1 MEIKP
6 AKDRVICK
14 LPSAQQR
21 EEEKSAGG
29 IYLPHKAKERP
40 QVLQVLWSGSEEYPV
55 GTTIIVPLYVGLE
68 LELFDGEY
76 LVFKTEDIHAIV
88 EG

>member
-1 MEIKP
+1 MKIVP

-14 LPSAQQR
+14 LPSADER
-21 EEEKSAGG
+21 EQEKSKGG

-40 QVLQVLWSGSEEYPV
+40 QVLQVLWSGSETYPA
-55 GTTIIVPLYVGLE
+55 GTTIICPLYIGME

-76 LVFKTEDIHAIV
+76 LVFKAEDIHAKL
-88 EG
+88 ED